1 MEEEKYLGRICVAFR
16 EGKEVEIIV
25 SDVEVLS
32 RLQHMLP
39 NIRIFPYIDALV

>member
-32 RLQHMLP
+32 RLSAYASQYMGLP
-39 NIRIFPYIDALV
+39 IH